1 MTQIATAPTTISTGP
16 APGTPTAAGTTTS
29 AAERRATARR
39 HFFTG
44 TPGRM
49 RILAVVAS
57 LACLGFALSG
67 FFALRALDSSVNRA
81 AANTEQVV
89 RVQQIYADLLRADAA
104 TTNGFLQGGLE
115 PVDLRST
122 YDSAMARVSRNI
134 AEAANAQPA
143 DGEALSL
150 LNERLGTYVTYV
162 NQARTYNRQVLP
174 VGAQYLTL
182 ASDQLRTDILPI
194 VDNLRAA
201 NQDRAQTELGA
212 GKVAALALGMGVLTL
227 GLLGLIGWWLAQKTH
242 RILSLPLAAAF
253 ALVAGGV
260 GLTLTMM
267 ASTASTMSTVRDG
280 DFSSA
285 VNLAS
290 ARAAAY
296 DAKSNEALT
305 LVKRGS
311 GAANQAAY
319 EKALAT
325 ALDAVDK
332 AGFGPGKSPGL
343 AARLGTYSTLHD
355 AIRKADDSGDW
366 DKAVALAT
374 STKSGSAN
382 AAFDEFDAASEG
394 KLKDKASSAIAALD
408 GLQRPLFPWLV
419 GLAGILAALAAAR
432 SMTPRIEEYR

>member
-1 MTQIATAPTTISTGP
+1 
-16 APGTPTAAGTTTS
+16 
-29 AAERRATARR
+29 
-39 HFFTG
+39 
-44 TPGRM
+44 
-49 RILAVVAS
+49 
-57 LACLGFALSG
+57 
-67 FFALRALDSSVNRA
+67 
-81 AANTEQVV
+81 
-89 RVQQIYADLLRADAA
+89 
-104 TTNGFLQGGLE
+104 
-115 PVDLRST
+115 
-122 YDSAMARVSRNI
+122 
-134 AEAANAQPA
+134 
-143 DGEALSL
+143 
-150 LNERLGTYVTYV
+150 
-162 NQARTYNRQVLP
+162 
-174 VGAQYLTL
+174 
-182 ASDQLRTDILPI
+182 
-194 VDNLRAA
+194 
-201 NQDRAQTELGA
+201 
-212 GKVAALALGMGVLTL
+212 MGVLTL

-332 AGFGPGKSPGL
+332 AGFGPGKPPGL

-355 AIRKADDSGDW
+355 AIRQGGYSRDW
-366 DKAVALAT
+366 DTDVAWAT